1 LKNEPDVS
9 GAALVVLHVN
19 ISARAAVLCLL
30 VSIPVASLAQGSG
43 VTVEIAGAP
52 VTFDQPPV
60 EQAGRVYV
68 PLRGVFER
76 LGATV
81 VYANGVI
88 NATSGS
94 HEISLKI
101 GQTSATVDGVQQN
114 LDSPPFLIAGRTL
127 VPLRF
132 ISQALGATVNFDQ
145 QAQTVYVTPPQATVP
160 PPHRVAAVPPPP
172 AAPIAMRLLRLEP
185 ANEAAVNSQRPEL
198 AATFGEPVDPNSVHV
213 LLDDRDVTPQTYVSS
228 RSIVYDPGS
237 DLPDGP
243 HTVVVLGRTPDHEP
257 FRERWTFAT
266 SGIQTNYIS
275 GLEPPNGTPAR
286 RGFTV
291 SGYTHPGSHIKI
303 ISTTSEVIPNFSEV
317 AEGSIATEGQADPSG
332 YFAIRVELPGPAESL
347 VDVRIASTAP
357 DGGVAVRTLRLQR

>member
-1 LKNEPDVS
+1 MKNDPDVS
-9 GAALVVLHVN
+9 GTALVVLHVK
-19 ISARAAVLCLL
+19 ISASAAILCLL
-30 VSIPVASLAQGSG
+30 VSLPVASFAQSSP
-43 VTVEIAGAP
+43 VTVDIAGAP

-81 VYANGVI
+81 VYAGGVI

-145 QAQTVYVTPPQATVP
+145 QTQTVYVTPPAPPV
-160 PPHRVAAVPPPP
+160 PPHRVAEAPP
-172 AAPIAMRLLRLEP
+172 APVPPIAMRLLRLEP
-185 ANEAAVNSQRPEL
+185 ANDTTVNSQRPEL

-213 LLDDRDVTPQTYVSS
+213 LLDDREVTTQTYVSG

-243 HTVVVLGRTPDHEP
+243 HTVVVFGRTPEHEP
-257 FRERWTFAT
+257 FKERWSFAT
-266 SGIQTNYIS
+266 SGTQSNYIS

-286 RGFTV
+286 HGFTV
-291 SGYTHPGSHIKI
+291 SGYTRPGSNLKI
-303 ISTTSEVIPNFSEV
+303 ISTTSEVIANFSEV

-332 YFAIRVELPGPAESL
+332 YFAIRVELPAPAESL

-357 DGGVAVRTLRLQR
+357 DGSVAVRTLRLQR